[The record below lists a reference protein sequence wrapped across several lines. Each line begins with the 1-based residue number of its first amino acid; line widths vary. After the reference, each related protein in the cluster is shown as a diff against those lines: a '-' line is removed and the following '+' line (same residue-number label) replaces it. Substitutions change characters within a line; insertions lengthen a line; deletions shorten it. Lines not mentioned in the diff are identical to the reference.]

1 MLRHVNNVFSDAQA
15 VTATAVSTNVIDLG
29 SPDVGEGNPVD
40 VNVEVGTA
48 FSGLTSVQVAFQDS
62 ADNSSFAEVFT
73 SRVFL
78 LAELTAAGK
87 PLFRIPLPSSPNVR
101 RYVRLNYIVVGTGTA
116 GTFNSQ
122 LLFNRR

>member
-1 MLRHVNNVFSDAQA
+1 MLRHILNLFSDAQA

-29 SPDVGEGNPVD
+29 SPDAGEGNPID

-48 FSGLTSVQVAFQDS
+48 FAGLTSVQVALQDS
-62 ADNSSFAEVFT
+62 ADGSTFADVFT
-73 SRVFL
+73 SRVFV
-78 LAELTAAGK
+78 LAELAANGK

-122 LLFNRR
+122 LLFTRR